1 MFADRFD
8 AGRRLAHKLSAYR
21 GRNPLILGIPRGA
34 VPMAVELARELQA
47 EADVVLVRKLRAP
60 GNPEFAIGSIEESG
74 WTYIAPH
81 ARSAGADA
89 AYIEREKQAQLE
101 VIRKRRMQY
110 TAHRPRVDPKGRI
123 VIVVDDGLAT
133 GSTMIAALHAIRAQE
148 PAKLICAVPV
158 APPDTAERVAK
169 YCDEMVCLETPWDF
183 MAVGQFYRSFQQVED
198 DDVIAALDRLAGAA
212 RQ

>member
-1 MFADRFD
+1 VFSDRFD
-8 AGRRLAHKLSAYR
+8 AGRRLAKRLQAYE
-21 GRNPLILGIPRGA
+21 GRDALVLGIPRGA
-34 VPMAVELARELQA
+34 VPMAVELARELGA

-74 WTYIAPH
+74 WAYIAPH
-81 ARSAGADA
+81 ARSTGADD
-89 AYIEREKQAQLE
+89 AYIEAEKKAQLE
-101 VIRKRRMQY
+101 VIRKRREQY

-169 YCDEMVCLETPWDF
+169 YCDELVCLETPWEF
-183 MAVGQFYRSFQQVED
+183 MAVGQFYQSFQQVED
-198 DDVIAALDRLAGAA
+198 EEVIAALDRSAGRSAG
-212 RQ
+212 

>member
-1 MFADRFD
+1 
-8 AGRRLAHKLSAYR
+8 
-21 GRNPLILGIPRGA
+21 
-34 VPMAVELARELQA
+34 MAVELARELGG

-74 WTYIAPH
+74 WAYIAPH
-81 ARSAGADA
+81 ARSTGADD
-89 AYIEREKQAQLE
+89 AYIEAEKKAQLE
-101 VIRKRRMQY
+101 VIRKRREQY

-169 YCDEMVCLETPWDF
+169 YCDELVCLETPWDF
-183 MAVGQFYRSFQQVED
+183 MAVGQFYQSFQQVED
-198 DDVIAALDRLAGAA
+198 EEVIAALDRSAG
-212 RQ
+212 RGGG